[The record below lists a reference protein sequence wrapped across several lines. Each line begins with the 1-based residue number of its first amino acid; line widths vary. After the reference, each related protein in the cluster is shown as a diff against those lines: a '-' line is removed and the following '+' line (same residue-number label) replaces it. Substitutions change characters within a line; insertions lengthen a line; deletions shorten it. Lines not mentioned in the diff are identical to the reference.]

1 LGNNIFDTLGPE
13 VIQQPVQGASS
24 IFDTLGPET
33 YQGYNQQFEKDG
45 KLPTTNFVPQ
55 SASELYRDQEFKK
68 TLKQNLFDTL
78 GEGREIGQAEQEDG
92 FGYPTI
98 MNELSKFEGDI
109 TEEEMIANPVIMQG
123 LREIMKARY
132 SEDTRNNYT
141 MDEKYDNTL
150 DDLGVLDEWQNWNR
164 SLGGGQTVTTA
175 NDVAWFVGADEKQ
188 KALLGANFEILE
200 RMPNIFTG
208 DVAWAETRDGVYDYL
223 KAGIWDPTTPL
234 SLYVGRVMTVAGAKA
249 GGFAMKTA
257 AKEYAKEAA
266 RRGLSQQLI
275 KQGQRKIL
283 KRGFAK
289 AGAFKAATLPA
300 MMATDATIAVAA
312 DRGYQKLRVGSGFQ
326 DDYSLPQSVG
336 VALSV
341 MVLPALFAGSK
352 GIVSFTKSKLLEN
365 TAFEKYLNVF
375 KLHGN
380 KGPEAIEKAV
390 IGEVD
395 LSKVNA
401 NLRGVFQR
409 FKDNI
414 HEFTPYMQARDEAAS
429 LVTKKDIAGNP
440 TMLEDFFE
448 VSLMLD
454 KDGGFVKS
462 MQEAGFV
469 YVPREKDDNISKF
482 LGDALKYLDDGLVK
496 EYKDAFVSQFGK
508 LPDAISKIKTA
519 EDLSAWYI
527 NRGRFA
533 GKTLWDRKEAAR
545 ILNKNSDDLTVEDML
560 GTALN
565 VRDRNKPVASAA
577 DRIKYMQSIWKRLVT
592 THPSTVGLNVKGWAY
607 TAGMNTASDIVL
619 SGLLLGTGKFKKAKG
634 TLLGAAR
641 RGVNVM
647 TPQATIEAAEN
658 FFRFRPDVAEK
669 LFAERAGG
677 VDSAKILERLN
688 LDPKS
693 KINQLTEKSL
703 SSLQAIVGV
712 KMQDEVTK
720 MLSFYSSFDQNI
732 MSYYGMTHNQFM
744 KQEGAFSK
752 LFSKEF
758 LENVQEPAIARA
770 NRETY
775 STSFANKEGSNI
787 YLYMAKQIEK
797 ISNSA
802 GGGMLIPFGRFFN
815 AATATLGDYTGF
827 NALRHLTFRTSK
839 IKNPFDEEG
848 LTHLSKGLVGWG
860 FIYGK
865 LPDGTSNKDRAV
877 EKVRKGIPWNKNQ
890 RDDGSLT
897 DETYEFPGGYVEILS
912 QAAAHAEIDGTIPKA
927 LREEMGKILISQ
939 SFRDS
944 GAAYDTLKDL
954 FITYSELDTDKSI
967 KKSLEVLASSFSRI
981 ASGAT
986 RPLEP
991 LNTVAQ
997 FVTEDFSQPDRR
1009 QDNKLYNNSIRYVDK
1024 MFGLNLDLPKRE
1036 KTTRGKGNEFVDVGR
1051 TIGGVRSSAPLTPS
1065 ERLLGSVG
1073 AQAWQAVRWGGTPEY
1088 KNRLDGLVSDIL
1100 NYESSLYIEDG
1111 ILNKSL
1117 SEREE
1122 AVKRVK
1128 KRATNRTKEVLA
1140 SSLAYDD
1147 QVLILQSKVAGKNKA
1162 YINEALKIAGYTKSI
1177 GELID
1182 EEGAKEKLEFILYL
1196 IDNRDAI
1203 FFKDLKD

>member
-1 LGNNIFDTLGPE
+1 MGNNIFDTLGPE
-13 VIQQPVQGASS
+13 VLQQPVQGASS
-24 IFDTLGPET
+24 IFDTLGPEDS
-33 YQGYNQQFEKDG
+33 QVEEKE
-45 KLPTTNFVPQ
+45 KLPTRKFVPQ
-55 SASELYRDQEFKK
+55 SASELYKIQEWKK
-68 TLKQNLFDTL
+68 TLTENIFDTL
-78 GEGREIGQAEQEDG
+78 GEGREVEQAEQENG
-92 FGYPTI
+92 FGYSTI
-98 MNELSKFEGDI
+98 MNELGKFEGDI
-109 TEEEMIANPVIMQG
+109 TEEQMIANPVIMQG
-123 LREIMKARY
+123 LREIMKSRY

-141 MDEKYDNTL
+141 MDEKYDSTL

-164 SLGGGQTVTTA
+164 SLNGGQTVTTA
-175 NDVAWFVGADEKQ
+175 NDLAWFVGADEKQ
-188 KALLGANFEILE
+188 KELLGANFEIFE

-208 DVAWAETRDGVYDYL
+208 DVGWNETRDGVYDYL

-234 SLYVGRVMTVAGAKA
+234 SLYVGRIFTVAGAKA
-249 GGFAMKTA
+249 GGFGMRQI

-275 KQGQRKIL
+275 KQNQRKIIQ
-283 KRGFAK
+283 KGFAK

-401 NLRGVFQR
+401 NLRSVFER
-409 FKDNI
+409 FKNNI
-414 HEFTPYMQARDEAAS
+414 HEFTPYMQARDEAAT

-482 LGDALKYLDDGLVK
+482 LGDALKYLDDGLIK

-519 EDLSAWYI
+519 KDLSAWYI

-545 ILNKNSDDLTVEDML
+545 ILNKNSADLTVEDML

-619 SGLLLGTGKFKKAKG
+619 SGLLLGTGKFQKAKG

-658 FFRFRPDVAEK
+658 FFKFRPDVAEK

-688 LDPKS
+688 LDPKA

-758 LENVQEPAIARA
+758 LENVQEPAIERA

-775 STSFANKEGSNI
+775 STSFANKEGNNI

-802 GGGMLIPFGRFFN
+802 GGGMLLPFGRFFN

-848 LTHLSKGLVGWG
+848 LIHLSKGLVGWG

-890 RDDGSLT
+890 RADGSLT
-897 DETYEFPGGYVEILS
+897 DETYEFPGGYIEILS

-954 FITYSELDTDKSI
+954 FITYSELDTDKSV
-967 KKSLEVLASSFSRI
+967 KKSLEVLASGFSRI
-981 ASGAT
+981 ASGAS

-997 FVTEDFSQPDRR
+997 FITGDFSQPDRR
-1009 QDNKLYNNSIRYVDK
+1009 QDNKLYNDSIRYVDK
-1024 MFGLNLDLPKRE
+1024 LFGLNLDLPKRE

-1073 AQAWQAVRWGGTPEY
+1073 AQAWQVVKWGGTPEY

-1100 NYESSLYIEDG
+1100 NYEASLYIEDG
-1111 ILNKSL
+1111 ILNKNL

-1128 KRATNRTKEVLA
+1128 TRAINRAKEVLV

-1147 QVLILQSKVAGKNKA
+1147 QVLILQSKVTGKNKA

-1196 IDNRDAI
+1196 IENRDVI
-1203 FFKDLKD
+1203 LFKNLRD

>member
-1 LGNNIFDTLGPE
+1 MGTSLFDTLGPE
-13 VIQQPVQGASS
+13 VTQQPVQDASS
-24 IFDTLGPET
+24 IFDTLGPATSQDKE
-33 YQGYNQQFEKDG
+33 E
-45 KLPTTNFVPQ
+45 
-55 SASELYRDQEFKK
+55 EFPSIF
-68 TLKQNLFDTL
+68 NTL
-78 GEGREIGQAEQEDG
+78 GEGREVEEPEQKDG
-92 FGYPTI
+92 FGYLTI
-98 MNELSKFEGDI
+98 MNELSKFEDDI
-109 TEEEMIANPVIMQG
+109 TEEQMIGNPVIMQG

-132 SEDTRNNYT
+132 SEDTRNSYT
-141 MDEKYDNTL
+141 MDEKYDNTA
-150 DDLGVLDEWQNWNR
+150 DDLTVLDEWQNWNR
-164 SLGGGQTVTTA
+164 SLSGGQTVTTA
-175 NDVAWFVGADEKQ
+175 NDIAWFTGADEEQ

-200 RMPNIFTG
+200 RMPNIITG
-208 DVAWAETRDGVYDYL
+208 DVSWSETRDGVYDYL

-234 SLYVGRVMTVAGAKA
+234 SLYVGRIFTVAGAKA
-249 GGFAMKTA
+249 GGFAMKQV

-266 RRGLSQQLI
+266 KRGLSKQLI
-275 KQGQRKIL
+275 KQGQRKIIQ
-283 KRGFAK
+283 KGFTK

-336 VALSV
+336 AALSV
-341 MVLPALFAGSK
+341 IVLPALFAGSK
-352 GIVSFTKSKLLEN
+352 GIVSFTKSKLAEN
-365 TAFEKYLNVF
+365 TAFEKYANIF

-380 KGPEAIEKAV
+380 KGPEAIENAV
-390 IGEVD
+390 IDEVD

-401 NLRGVFQR
+401 NLRSVFER

-448 VSLMLD
+448 VSLMLNME
-454 KDGGFVKS
+454 GGFVKS
-462 MQEAGFV
+462 MQDAGFV
-469 YVPREKDDNISKF
+469 YVPREKNDNISKF

-519 EDLSAWYI
+519 KDLSAWYI

-545 ILNKNSDDLTVEDML
+545 ILDKKPTDLTVEDML
-560 GTALN
+560 GTALT
-565 VRDRNKPVASAA
+565 VRDKNKPVASAA
-577 DRIKYMQSIWKRLVT
+577 DRVKYMQSIWKRLVT

-607 TAGMNTASDIVL
+607 TAGMNSASDVVL
-619 SGLLLGTGKFKKAKG
+619 SGLFLGTGQFQKSKG

-641 RGVNVM
+641 RGVNIM

-658 FFRFRPDVAEK
+658 FFKFRPDVAEK

-703 SSLQAIVGV
+703 NALQTAVGV

-720 MLSFYSSFDQNI
+720 MLSFYSAFDQNI

-758 LENVQEPAIARA
+758 LENVQEPAIERA

-775 STSFANKEGSNI
+775 STSFANKKGSNV
-787 YLYMAKQIEK
+787 YLYMAKQVEK

-860 FIYGK
+860 FIYGR
-865 LPDGTSNKDRAV
+865 LPDGTSNKDRAA
-877 EKVRKGIPWNKNQ
+877 EKVRKGIPWNKNE
-890 RDDGSLT
+890 RVDGSLT

-927 LREEMGKILISQ
+927 LREEMGKILITQ

-944 GAAYDTLKDL
+944 GAAYETFKDL

-986 RPLEP
+986 RPFEP

-997 FVTEDFSQPDRR
+997 FTTGDFSQPDRR

-1024 MFGLNLDLPKRE
+1024 LFGLNLDLPKRE
-1036 KTTRGKGNEFVDVGR
+1036 QATRGKGNEFVDVGR

-1073 AQAWQAVRWGGTPEY
+1073 AQAWEAVRWGGDAEY

-1100 NYESSLYIEDG
+1100 NYEASLYIEDG
-1111 ILNKSL
+1111 ILDKSL
-1117 SEREE
+1117 SDREE
-1122 AVKRVK
+1122 AVRRVK
-1128 KRATNRTKEVLA
+1128 KLATTRTKEVLA
-1140 SSLAYDD
+1140 SSLEYDD

-1162 YINEALKIAGYTKSI
+1162 YINEALKIAGWDQSLSEIK
-1177 GELID
+1177 D
-1182 EEGAKEKLEFILYL
+1182 AEGAKEKLEFILYI
-1196 IDNRDAI
+1196 IDNRDSI
-1203 FFKDLKD
+1203 LFKDLKN

>member
-1 LGNNIFDTLGPE
+1 MGNALFDTLGPEIPQAPVQGASNIFDTLGPATPQE
-13 VIQQPVQGASS
+13 EEKKFPS
-24 IFDTLGPET
+24 I
-33 YQGYNQQFEKDG
+33 
-45 KLPTTNFVPQ
+45 
-55 SASELYRDQEFKK
+55 
-68 TLKQNLFDTL
+68 FDTL
-78 GEGREIGQAEQEDG
+78 GEGREIEQPELENG

-109 TEEEMIANPVIMQG
+109 TEEQMIANPVIMKG
-123 LREIMKARY
+123 LREIMKARF
-132 SEDTRNNYT
+132 SEDTRNKWT
-141 MDEKYDNTL
+141 MDEKYDNDL

-175 NDVAWFVGADEKQ
+175 NDVAWFTGADEKQ
-188 KALLGANFEILE
+188 KELLGASFEILE
-200 RMPNIFTG
+200 RMPNIITG
-208 DVAWAETRDGVYDYL
+208 DVGWSETRDGVYDYL

-234 SLYVGRVMTVAGAKA
+234 SLYIGRIITTAGAKA
-249 GGFAMKTA
+249 GGFAMRQA
-257 AKEYAKEAA
+257 AKEYAKQAVQ
-266 RRGLSQQLI
+266 RGLSQALI

-283 KRGFAK
+283 QKGFTK
-289 AGAFKAATLPA
+289 AGVFKAATLPA
-300 MMATDATIAVAA
+300 MMATDATIAVTA

-341 MVLPALFAGSK
+341 MVLPSLVAASR
-352 GIVSFTKSKLLEN
+352 GIVSFTKSKLAENTWLEN
-365 TAFEKYLNVF
+365 YANIF

-380 KGPEAIEKAV
+380 KGPKAIEKAV
-390 IGEVD
+390 IDQVD
-395 LSKVNA
+395 LSKVNE
-401 NLRGVFQR
+401 NLRSVFQR

-414 HEFTPYMQARDEAAS
+414 HEFTPYMKARDEAAT

-440 TMLEDFFE
+440 TMQEDFFE
-448 VSLMLD
+448 VSLMLNM
-454 KDGGFVKS
+454 DGGFVKS
-462 MQEAGFV
+462 MQEAGFE

-482 LGDALKYLDDGLVK
+482 LGDALKYLDDDLVK

-508 LPDAISKIKTA
+508 LPDSISKIKTA

-545 ILNKNSDDLTVEDML
+545 ILKKESVDLTVEDML

-565 VRDRNKPVASAA
+565 VRDRNKPVATAA

-607 TAGMNTASDIVL
+607 TTGMNTASDIVL
-619 SGLLLGTGKFKKAKG
+619 SGLFLSTGKVKKAKG

-647 TPQATIEAAEN
+647 TPQATIEATEN
-658 FFRFRPDVAEK
+658 FFKIKPGVAEK

-688 LDPKS
+688 LNPKA

-703 SSLQAIVGV
+703 SALQTAVGV

-720 MLSFYSSFDQNI
+720 MISFYSAFDQNI
-732 MSYYGMTHNQFM
+732 MSHYGITHNQFM

-752 LFSKEF
+752 MFSKEF
-758 LENVQEPAIARA
+758 LENVQEPAIERA

-775 STSFANKEGSNI
+775 STSFASKTGSNV
-787 YLYMAKQIEK
+787 YLYMAKQVEK
-797 ISNSA
+797 VSNSA

-848 LTHLSKGLVGWG
+848 LNHLAKGLVGWG
-860 FIYGK
+860 FIYGN
-865 LPDGTSNKDRAV
+865 LPDGTSKKDRAI
-877 EKVRKGIPWNKNQ
+877 EKVRNGIPWNKNP
-890 RDDGSLT
+890 RVDGSLT

-912 QAAAHAEIDGTIPKA
+912 QAAAHAEIDGKIPKA
-927 LREEMGKILISQ
+927 LWEEMGKILISQ

-944 GAAYDTLKDL
+944 GAAYDTFKDL
-954 FITYSELDTDKSI
+954 FITFGELDTDKSV

-981 ASGAT
+981 ASGAI

-991 LNTVAQ
+991 FNTAAM
-997 FVTEDFSQPDRR
+997 FLKEDFSQPDRR
-1009 QDNKLYNNSIRYVDK
+1009 QGNKLFNNSIRYVDK
-1024 MFGLNLDLPKRE
+1024 LFGLNLDLPKRE
-1036 KTTRGKGNEFVDVGR
+1036 KTTRGEGNEFVDVGR

-1065 ERLLGSVG
+1065 ERLLGSIG
-1073 AQAWQAVRWGGTPEY
+1073 AQAWQAVRWGGEPEY

-1100 NYESSLYIEDG
+1100 NYEASLYIEDG
-1111 ILNKSL
+1111 ILNQDL
-1117 SEREE
+1117 AQREE

-1128 KRATNRTKEVLA
+1128 KRAKNRAKEVLA
-1140 SSLAYDD
+1140 SSLNYDD
-1147 QVLILQSKVAGKNKA
+1147 QVLILQSKIKNKNKA
-1162 YINEALKIAGYTKSI
+1162 YINQALKIAGYTK
-1177 GELID
+1177 GID
-1182 EEGAKEKLEFILYL
+1182 EIKDEDGGKEKLEFILYL
-1196 IDNRDAI
+1196 IENKDDI
-1203 FFKDLKD
+1203 FFKSLRN